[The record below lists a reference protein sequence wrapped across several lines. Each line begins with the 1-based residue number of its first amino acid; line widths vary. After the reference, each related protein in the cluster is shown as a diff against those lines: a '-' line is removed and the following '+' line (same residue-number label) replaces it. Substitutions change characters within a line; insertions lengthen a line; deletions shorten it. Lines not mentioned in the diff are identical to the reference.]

1 MIYYQFKTNKILFH
15 DYMFAL
21 RVTQGNMKEKVKEVT
36 AKRSISNSGLNY
48 AAHLNNCNNA
58 ANKANMMQHI

>member
-1 MIYYQFKTNKILFH
+1 
-15 DYMFAL
+15 MFAL